1 MHNKTKQSLI
11 SLELLSN
18 IVSYD
23 EINKK
28 VKLPNS
34 TLLQTGQLSHKMGP
48 KPLGYI
54 LCFVEVVPLVRSFK
68 DFYYIW
74 M

>member
-18 IVSYD
+18 IISYD
-23 EINKK
+23 EITQKK

-34 TLLQTGQLSHKMGP
+34 TLLQTGQPNHNLNK
-48 KPLGYI
+48 L
-54 LCFVEVVPLVRSFK
+54 
-68 DFYYIW
+68 
-74 M
+74 

>member
-18 IVSYD
+18 IISYD

-28 VKLPNS
+28 GKLPNS
-34 TLLQTGQLSHKMGP
+34 TLLQTGQPSDNLNK
-48 KPLGYI
+48 I
-54 LCFVEVVPLVRSFK
+54 
-68 DFYYIW
+68 
-74 M
+74 